1 MKSAPTVSKPDMNK
15 NPRQAGN
22 GNMNVYKTS
31 SGSPINI
38 GNGKKVYLMN
48 SNPNGNGARPVANTP
63 NAVSTNQVRKR

>member
-22 GNMNVYKTS
+22 MTVYQTT

-48 SNPNGNGARPVANTP
+48 QNSRPNGNGVRPVANTP
-63 NAVSTNQVRKR
+63 NAASTNQVRKR